1 MSLQKSNYLENA
13 VVNHVLRNTPLTSP
27 TTVYLALFTSDPGEA
42 GSGTEVSGGSYARQS
57 VAFAAPSD
65 GVVTNSGLVTFPAA
79 TAGWGTVTHVA
90 IFDALTS
97 GNMLYYG
104 PMSVSKLV
112 SIGDV
117 VTVAVGQLSVTET

>member
-27 TTVYLALFTSDPGEA
+27 TTVYIALFTSDPGEA